1 MEGADACRFFAVY
14 DSMKRE
20 DLLDVYT
27 DRSFFSVAACVLSAD
42 AQQVLSSHT
51 LLSSILTRRTGGR
64 KSEPRRTR
72 RQAAE

>member
-1 MEGADACRFFAVY
+1 MEGADAYRFFAVY

-42 AQQVLSSHT
+42 AQQVLQPP